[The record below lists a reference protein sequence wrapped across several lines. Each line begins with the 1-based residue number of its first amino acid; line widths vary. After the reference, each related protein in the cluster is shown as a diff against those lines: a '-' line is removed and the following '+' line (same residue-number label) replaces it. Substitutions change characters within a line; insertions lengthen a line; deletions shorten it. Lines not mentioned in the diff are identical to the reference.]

1 MLRVFSYLVVGV
13 LLAPLLVIL
22 ATSFTTLAYV
32 AFPPVGFTLNWYVE
46 ALNRW
51 EFVQSFY
58 LSVEIALPT
67 AVITTAL
74 GLPAAVGIVRYRF
87 PGRDL
92 ANAFLLSPLIL
103 PTVVIG
109 IAILQFYNR
118 LSVGYDVRRSNPRP
132 CRDHLALCRPPHR
145 LRITGLDPN
154 VEWAAQTSVPHRS
167 GVLVRVSI
175 PVVFPAI
182 LAGAIFTFITSF
194 DDVTMSLFL
203 ATPQMVT
210 LPVRIFAFWDQPI
223 VPWLIAICS
232 IVIVWTI
239 IPIVIIERAVSIRG
253 LFGYGTVD
261 IE

>member
-1 MLRVFSYLVVGV
+1 MLRAFSYIVVGV
-13 LLAPLLVIL
+13 LLAPLLAIL

-32 AFPPVGFTLNWYVE
+32 AFPPVGFTLHWYVE

-51 EFVQSFY
+51 EFVQSLY

-67 AVITTAL
+67 AIMTTAL

-92 ANAFLLSPLIL
+92 ANAFLLSPLIM
-103 PTVVIG
+103 PTVVVG

-118 LSVGYDVRRSNPRP
+118 LSVGSTFAGLILGHVVITLPYSVR
-132 CRDHLALCRPPHR
+132 LIAAGV
-145 LRITGLDPN
+145 TGLDPN
-154 VEWAAQTSVPHRS
+154 VEWAAQSLGAAP
-167 GVLVRVSI
+167 VRAFMRVTL

-182 LAGAIFTFITSF
+182 LAGAIFAFITSF
-194 DDVTMSLFL
+194 DDVTVSLFL

-210 LPVRIFAFWDQPI
+210 LPVRIFSFWDQPV

-232 IVIVWTI
+232 MVVLWTV
-239 IPIVIIERAVSIRG
+239 IPIVIIERAVSVRG
-253 LFGYGTVD
+253 LFGYRSAG

>member
-103 PTVVIG
+103 PTIVIG

-118 LSVGYDVRRSNPRP
+118 LSVGSTFAGLILGHVVITLPYAVRLIASG
-132 CRDHLALCRPPHR
+132 
-145 LRITGLDPN
+145 ITGLDPN
-154 VEWAAQTSVPHRS
+154 VEWAAQSLGAAPI
-167 GVLVRVSI
+167 GAFMRVTV

-182 LAGAIFTFITSF
+182 LAGAIFAFITSF